1 MANLRFMLNPKFINQ
16 LLENNF
22 GIPSFDFPNAEI
34 YVGLGIEFDEVNF
47 RFSKEPVSPG
57 FTILEKPVN
66 FGDPLNGIIRN
77 LDAIDWP
84 KAKEDWT
91 TGTDTIKYLGL
102 YYRYE
107 KSPYD
112 EKYKY
117 ELVVVLPLS
126 PAETVL
132 YNERMS
138 LNPNSIQLRL
148 ANR

>member
-1 MANLRFMLNPKFINQ
+1 MANLRFMLNPDFVNT

-22 GIPSFDFPNAEI
+22 GIPNFDFPTADM
-34 YVGLGIEFDEVNF
+34 YVGLGIEFDPES
-47 RFSKEPVSPG
+47 FSFTKEPISKG
-57 FTILEKPVN
+57 FTILEKPVK

-77 LDAIDWP
+77 LDGIEWP

-91 TGTDTIKYLGL
+91 KGDDTIKYLGL

-112 EKYKY
+112 MNHKYK
-117 ELVVVLPLS
+117 LMVVLPLQ
-126 PAETVL
+126 PEETVKFG
-132 YNERMS
+132 ERMS
-138 LNPNSIQLRL
+138 LNPNTIQLRL

>member
-1 MANLRFMLNPKFINQ
+1 MANTRFMVNPDFVNM

-22 GIPSFDFPNAEI
+22 GIPTFDFPTSDMYI
-34 YVGLGIEFDEVNF
+34 GLGITFDEAT
-47 RFSKEPVSPG
+47 FSFTDEPIKKG

-84 KAKEDWT
+84 KATEDWT
-91 TGTDTIKYLGL
+91 KNGNTIKYLGL
-102 YYRYE
+102 YYRYD

-112 EKYKY
+112 MEYKYK
-117 ELVVVLPLS
+117 LMIVIPLQ

-132 YNERMS
+132 QGERMS
-138 LNPNSIQLRL
+138 LNANTIQLRL